1 MPLSLHVSNPKSE
14 RDISMKHVVFLA
26 DGMADQPVPALN
38 GKTPLEVAKHP
49 NMDRIARYGRFGT
62 ARTVPEHMPAGS
74 DTANLSVFGYD
85 PEVYYSGRSPLEAAY
100 LGIEMSLEDVTYRCN
115 LVTLSDADTLEDAT
129 MVDYSCGEIE
139 TEDARE
145 IIESLAP
152 LFVQHGAELYCG
164 TKYRH
169 CLVLR
174 NAETGTYG
182 TPPHDIPRQ
191 PIAGKLPT
199 GGSNEAL
206 LNKLTQLSFELLK
219 DHPVNKRRVAAGKK
233 PASCCWFWGE
243 GRKPALSDFT
253 ELYGVKGGVIS
264 AVDLLRGIARCAN
277 VEVLPV
283 DGVITGDMHTDFAA
297 KGRAAIEAMK
307 NGCEMVYLHVEATDE
322 CGHHA
327 QTQEKIWSIEQIDK
341 HVIGPV
347 LEYLDGYG
355 EDYSVMVLPDHPTPI
370 VVQTHTHTPVP
381 FALMDTRK
389 PMDRGETIYTEA
401 NAVATGEYVPK
412 ACTLMGDLTAK

>member
-1 MPLSLHVSNPKSE
+1 
-14 RDISMKHVVFLA
+14 MKHIVFLA
-26 DGMADQPVPALN
+26 DGMADQPVPELG
-38 GKTPLEVAKHP
+38 GKTPLEVSSHP

-100 LGIEMSLEDVTYRCN
+100 LGIEMSLQDVTYRCN
-115 LVTLSDADTLEDAT
+115 LVTLSDANALEDTT

-145 IIESLAP
+145 IIEYLAP
-152 LFVQHGAELYCG
+152 IFAEYGAELYCG

-174 NAETGTYG
+174 NTDTGTYG

-191 PIAGKLPT
+191 PVAGKLPV

-206 LNKLTQLSFELLK
+206 LNKLTQLSFDLLK
-219 DHPVNKRRVAAGKK
+219 DHPVNKRRVAEGKC

-243 GRKPALSDFT
+243 GRKPALDDFT
-253 ELYGVKGGVIS
+253 KLYGVKGGVIS
-264 AVDLLRGIARCAN
+264 AVDLLRGIARCAGI
-277 VEVLPV
+277 EVLPV
-283 DGVITGDMHTDFAA
+283 NGVITGDMHTDFSA
-297 KGRAAIEAMK
+297 KAQAAIDAMK
-307 NGCEMVYLHVEATDE
+307 RGVEMVYIHVEATDE

-327 QTQEKIWSIEQIDK
+327 QTKEKIWSIEQIDSK
-341 HVIGPV
+341 VMGPV
-347 LEYLDGYG
+347 LEYLDGCG

-389 PMDRGETIYTEA
+389 PMDRGEVTYTEA
-401 NAVATGEYVPK
+401 NAVATGEYVEK
-412 ACTLMGDLTAK
+412 ACTLMRDLTAK